1 MLDRVVEVVLSFG
14 GWLIAILM
22 PAWIWV
28 GLFVVF
34 AIVIAEGV

>member
-1 MLDRVVEVVLSFG
+1 MLDRIVEAVLSFG

-28 GLFVVF
+28 ALFVVF
-34 AIVIAEGV
+34 AIVLAEGV